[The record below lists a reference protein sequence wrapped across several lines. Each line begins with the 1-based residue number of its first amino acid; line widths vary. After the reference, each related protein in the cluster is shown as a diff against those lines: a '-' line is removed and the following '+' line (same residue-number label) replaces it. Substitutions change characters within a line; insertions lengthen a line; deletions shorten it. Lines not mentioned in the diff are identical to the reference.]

1 MTDGSS
7 PGFAR
12 GRRLRSTPA
21 LRRLTAQTRVAPA
34 DLVLPVFVKQDI
46 SEPVPI
52 GSMPGVVQ
60 HSLDSLRKA
69 AHEAAQAGI
78 GGLMLFGIPA
88 EKDAIGSQADAADS
102 IVNVA
107 LQQLRSDLG
116 DELVLMADLCLCEYT
131 DHGHC
136 GVVTPAGLVDND
148 PTLDRYAAVAIA
160 QAQAGAHLIAPSGM
174 MDGQVAAIRA
184 GLDSAAYTGT
194 PILAYAAKYA
204 SATDSQRQALG
215 KPLTGD
221 RNAGARE
228 SGVVFQQ
235 FQGGVITAKN
245 ADASTPGYITWGRI
259 REAWNVQRDP
269 EGLLGAFAEELGGY
283 RQQLKEAAVPVKEAQ
298 VEGKLSE
305 LGVTPAD
312 APPPAT
318 PRAELPSGS
327 FALTMRLRVS
337 GIDAR
342 LPQRGK
348 RRRIT
353 VPAADEA
360 VALGVMEQWQVEPG
374 DPLADGRTLLRRKA
388 LAVPA

>member
-1 MTDGSS
+1 MSQTEPSLWQKASHADVGKAFDRAI
-7 PGFAR
+7 PIAQEWA
-12 GRRLRSTPA
+12 RRLDRTDPFDRTA
-21 LRRLTAQTRVAPA
+21 LAGFGV
-34 DLVLPVFVKQDI
+34 LVNLVYD
-46 SEPVPI
+46 
-52 GSMPGVVQ
+52 
-60 HSLDSLRKA
+60 
-69 AHEAAQAGI
+69 
-78 GGLMLFGIPA
+78 
-88 EKDAIGSQADAADS
+88 
-102 IVNVA
+102 
-107 LQQLRSDLG
+107 QL
-116 DELVLMADLCLCEYT
+116 EY
-131 DHGHC
+131 
-136 GVVTPAGLVDND
+136 V
-148 PTLDRYAAVAIA
+148 LDRS
-160 QAQAGAHLIAPSGM
+160 H
-174 MDGQVAAIRA
+174 
-184 GLDSAAYTGT
+184 
-194 PILAYAAKYA
+194 
-204 SATDSQRQALG
+204 
-215 KPLTGD
+215 
-221 RNAGARE
+221 
-228 SGVVFQQ
+228 
-235 FQGGVITAKN
+235 
-245 ADASTPGYITWGRI
+245 
-259 REAWNVQRDP
+259 QRDP